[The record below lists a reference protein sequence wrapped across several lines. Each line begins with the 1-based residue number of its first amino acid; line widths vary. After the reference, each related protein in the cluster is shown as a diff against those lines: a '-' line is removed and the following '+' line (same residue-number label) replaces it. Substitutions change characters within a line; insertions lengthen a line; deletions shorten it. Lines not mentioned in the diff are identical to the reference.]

1 MARSFSRI
9 QFHTQYKLR
18 WTNIVTN
25 ILSCQGAIVEAI
37 ALSTSIGDL
46 SDEIQVAHNTDP
58 TIKQLIQQ
66 IESGILYIEGRWPFV
81 PQGGQLRHRLFQ
93 ETHDVPFAGHPR

>member
-1 MARSFSRI
+1 MQELILQLPNFNLLAEYNF
-9 QFHTQYKLR
+9 TLKYKLR

-66 IESGILYIEGRWPFV
+66 IESG
-81 PQGGQLRHRLFQ
+81 
-93 ETHDVPFAGHPR
+93 ETCQF